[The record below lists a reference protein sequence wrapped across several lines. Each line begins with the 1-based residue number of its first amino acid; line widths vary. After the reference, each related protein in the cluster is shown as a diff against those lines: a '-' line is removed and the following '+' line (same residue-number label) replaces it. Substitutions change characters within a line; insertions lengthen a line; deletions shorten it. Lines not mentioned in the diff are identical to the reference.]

1 MVVEPDGDV
10 TISGEGLQ
18 NFLSLWS
25 WGQLTCICSAPDKA
39 FEQGLV
45 DIYRVTRSL
54 GFCRLILGNAPCL
67 VALYRFTTS
76 KKYVQVIDS

>member
-10 TISGEGLQ
+10 TIDGEGLQ
-18 NFLSLWS
+18 NVLSLWS

-45 DIYRVTRSL
+45 DIFIV
-54 GFCRLILGNAPCL
+54 
-67 VALYRFTTS
+67 
-76 KKYVQVIDS
+76 